1 MRERREQRGEFS
13 LGNEEDARKRK
24 DRDEGER
31 ALPQV
36 HGHDD
41 AAAELIQ
48 STISAAAPD
57 DPKALR
63 AITGALKDLK
73 DLIDEPPGAAKDG
86 GEIVIRVEGD
96 APEAP

>member
-1 MRERREQRGEFS
+1 MKKLPDNERTETR
-13 LGNEEDARKRK
+13 EDARCRRFM
-24 DRDEGER
+24 DMT
-31 ALPQV
+31 
-36 HGHDD
+36 D

-96 APEAP
+96 VPEAP

>member
-1 MRERREQRGEFS
+1 MEQVEKNALESFVATAKSGLADFLDGLDTAS
-13 LGNEEDARKRK
+13 L
-24 DRDEGER
+24 
-31 ALPQV
+31 
-36 HGHDD
+36 D

>member
-13 LGNEEDARKRK
+13 PGNEEDARKRK
-24 DRDEGER
+24 DRDEGGR

-36 HGHDD
+36 HGHDGRGGGAD
-41 AAAELIQ
+41 PEHDKRRRAGR
-48 STISAAAPD
+48 
-57 DPKALR
+57 PKALR

-73 DLIDEPPGAAKDG
+73 DLIDEPLGAAKDG

>member
-1 MRERREQRGEFS
+1 MPEREKTETR
-13 LGNEEDARKRK
+13 EDARGRRFM
-24 DRDEGER
+24 DMT
-31 ALPQV
+31 
-36 HGHDD
+36 D

-73 DLIDEPPGAAKDG
+73 DLIDEPLGAAKDG